1 MLRLNEIKAQ
11 PGAHS
16 SRKRLGRGIG
26 SGLGRRAGKGDKGQ
40 KARSGGGIA
49 PGFEG
54 GQTPL
59 YRRLPKW
66 GFKNFAQRTVAA
78 VNLRDLE
85 LLDPTQMKEVSLETL
100 KNAKCIKG
108 NYDRLAIL
116 GAGELTKAFV
126 VRAHKV
132 SATAKEKI
140 EKAGGKVELITFPK
154 RRTKLQKKN
163 ITG

>member
-11 PGAHS
+11 PGANT

-40 KARSGGGIA
+40 KARSGGGIPA
-49 PGFEG
+49 GFEG

-78 VNLRDLE
+78 LNLKDLE
-85 LLDPTQMKEVSLETL
+85 LLDPAKIKEVSLETL
-100 KNAKCIKG
+100 KREKRIKG
-108 NYDRLAIL
+108 SYDRLAIL
-116 GAGELTKAFV
+116 GTGDLTKAFV
-126 VRAHKV
+126 VKAHKV
-132 SATAKEKI
+132 SATAKAKI

-163 ITG
+163 ATA